1 MQNKIYITGYEAICN
16 LGNNMDEIFQNAL
29 KASNEFLTPDTDFLP
44 DCTFYFGKVTAE
56 LPEIQETDY
65 NLRVNRLLL
74 NVMNNMRPEIEQ
86 LLSKYSKD
94 RVGVVVATTNSG
106 IEEYEKSK
114 NKKHFEIGNPAEFIK
129 NHLGL
134 DSFYESV
141 STACSSGIKVFSAA
155 RKLLNNDICDAVIVA
170 GTDALSKLP
179 IYGFHSLE
187 ILSDKRTNPFSK
199 NRNGI
204 NLGEGAAMFIVEKNA
219 SYGIEI
225 KGIGET
231 SDAYHAA
238 TPDPKGIQAE
248 RAIRAALEEANL
260 VPDAID
266 YINLHGTGT
275 RTNDLM
281 EANAIYNT
289 FGCCTESSATK
300 AITGHCLG
308 AAASIETAL
317 CCHSIKNNK
326 LLPHVY
332 DGEYDYALPQIN
344 LVTKP
349 ADKNIKNVLCNA
361 FGFGGTNAVMILG
374 RE

>member
-16 LGNNMDEIFQNAL
+16 LGNNMDEIFHNAI
-29 KASNEFLTPDTDFLP
+29 KASNEFLIPDMEFLP
-44 DCTFYFGKVTAE
+44 NHTFYFGKVLAE
-56 LPEIQETDY
+56 LPEIQDTDY
-65 NLRVNRLLL
+65 DLRVNRLLL
-74 NVMNNMRPEIEQ
+74 HVMNNMRPELEK
-86 LLSKYSKD
+86 LLTKYSKT
-94 RVGVVVATTNSG
+94 RIGVVAATTNSG

-114 NKKHFEIGNPAEFIK
+114 NKKHFEISNPAEFIK
-129 NHLGL
+129 NNLGL
-134 DSFYESV
+134 ESFYESV
-141 STACSSGIKVFSAA
+141 STACSSGIKAFATTK
-155 RKLLNNDICDAVIVA
+155 KLLNNNICDAVIVA

-187 ILSDKRTNPFSK
+187 ILSEKRTNPFSK

-204 NLGEGAAMFIVEKNA
+204 NLGEGAAVFIVEKNTPN
-219 SYGIEI
+219 GIEI

-248 RAIRAALEEANL
+248 RAIKIALEKANL

-300 AITGHCLG
+300 ALTGHCLG

-332 DGEYDYALPQIN
+332 DGEYDPALPQIN

-361 FGFGGTNAVMILG
+361 FGFGGTNAVMIIG